1 MKPKEKIVKDEKT
14 YTFKMV
20 MTEKDVKR
28 LARAFRL
35 LKSDAKKTST
45 WATMMLSDLTT
56 QVRGQGGDVL

>member
-35 LKSDAKKTST
+35 LKSDAKKNIHVGNDDVVGFDDAST
-45 WATMMLSDLTT
+45 RTG
-56 QVRGQGGDVL
+56 R